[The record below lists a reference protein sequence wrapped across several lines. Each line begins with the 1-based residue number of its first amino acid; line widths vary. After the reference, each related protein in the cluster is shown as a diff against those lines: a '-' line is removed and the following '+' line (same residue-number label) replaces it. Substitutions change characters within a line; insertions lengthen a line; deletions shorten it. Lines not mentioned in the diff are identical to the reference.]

1 VRASHALRL
10 HELPAP
16 DLGLR
21 ILPTRSERAHKQL
34 HRAQRPVGVAST
46 LLPLQQR
53 ARAVLGLLRLARM
66 QQARRME
73 AERLKRRRVQL
84 AECELLALPLRT
96 DSSATQ
102 WTLSSCTRG

>member
-16 DLGLR
+16 DLGLC

-84 AECELLALPLRT
+84 AECKLLALPL
-96 DSSATQ
+96 
-102 WTLSSCTRG
+102 